1 MGMRSIFGRYW
12 PASSPIHRLD
22 ARVKLIALAVLV
34 VLLFVAN
41 NFWALGAVA
50 LFLVATFIVA
60 RIPFGVACRTVLP
73 LIFIITITA
82 LFNFIYVGGGDV
94 VFDWG
99 WLQVTTGGLYSAG
112 FVCLRLMLLLL
123 LGALLTLT
131 TTTIDI
137 THAIE
142 SLLSPLAKVG
152 VPVSEFAFV
161 MGTALRFLPQFMDEF
176 RTIRVAQDARGA
188 RLSTRASQQMTVMAS
203 FVVPLFASV
212 FRRADTL
219 SAAMESRCYRPGNR
233 LGRRHDRKL
242 STRDYI
248 CLALIACLSVVVVMM
263 SLFF

>member
-1 MGMRSIFGRYW
+1 MDVRSIFGRYW
-12 PASSPIHRLD
+12 AASSPIHRLD

-34 VLLFVAN
+34 ILLFVAS
-41 NFWALGAVA
+41 NFWALGILT
-50 LFLVATFIVA
+50 LFIIGVFAVA

-73 LIFIITITA
+73 LTFIIVITA
-82 LFNFIYVGGGDV
+82 LFNLIYVSGGE
-94 VFDWG
+94 VFLDWG
-99 WLQVTTGGLYSAG
+99 WLKVTADGLYSAG

-137 THAIE
+137 TNAIE
-142 SLLSPLAKVG
+142 SLLSPLKRVG

-161 MGTALRFLPQFMDEF
+161 MGTALRFLPQFVDEF
-176 RTIRVAQDARGA
+176 RIIRVAQDARGA
-188 RLSTRASQQMTVMAS
+188 RLSTRPTQSMRVMAS

-233 LGRRHDRKL
+233 LGRRNSRKL
-242 STRDYI
+242 AVRDYV
-248 CLALIACLSVVVVMM
+248 CFVVLACLSVAVTCI
-263 SLFF
+263 SIFC